1 MLACVFGRG
10 PPVDSSAFETKGLR
24 GDEKHNS
31 VNRIR
36 VFLKLVCLSTSSC
49 RGRLESCLLAA
60 SASHIVSSRFL
71 RLSFGAMCS
80 AAPSPARV
88 SSDRRHGRRLPKLL
102 LLVCATRGAGLLL
115 PPRAPPITK
124 LRAAVLDPLN
134 AEDLG
139 DSATVPE
146 LAEAV
151 AHKGAADVT
160 ALSLLEEIRG
170 LKFFSLYSIDLL
182 ANCAYLGGAPEECEF
197 DACEVLPVDP
207 VPLHLMERDRKERGF
222 ELDAWA
228 RFDLPSEDYYDL
240 EEYPEGYTGYDG
252 SSVWKFLYENL
263 TFGKEAIE
271 EENDP
276 NGWHNVFDRAVSG
289 LHASIACHVVDDYSG
304 PRASV

>member
-1 MLACVFGRG
+1 ML
-10 PPVDSSAFETKGLR
+10 
-24 GDEKHNS
+24 
-31 VNRIR
+31 
-36 VFLKLVCLSTSSC
+36 
-49 RGRLESCLLAA
+49 
-60 SASHIVSSRFL
+60 
-71 RLSFGAMCS
+71 
-80 AAPSPARV
+80 PS
-88 SSDRRHGRRLPKLL
+88 LL
-102 LLVCATRGAGLLL
+102 LLTSCATRGAALVL
-115 PPRAPPITK
+115 PARAPARPPTA

-170 LKFFSLYSIDLL
+170 HKFFSLYSIDLL

-252 SSVWKFLYENL
+252 TSVWKFLYENL

>member
-1 MLACVFGRG
+1 MAARTSAGASAAAAARGLACAARTT
-10 PPVDSSAFETKGLR
+10 A
-24 GDEKHNS
+24 
-31 VNRIR
+31 
-36 VFLKLVCLSTSSC
+36 LV
-49 RGRLESCLLAA
+49 
-60 SASHIVSSRFL
+60 
-71 RLSFGAMCS
+71 
-80 AAPSPARV
+80 P
-88 SSDRRHGRRLPKLL
+88 
-102 LLVCATRGAGLLL
+102 LV
-115 PPRAPPITK
+115 RAPTHTK

>member
-1 MLACVFGRG
+1 ML
-10 PPVDSSAFETKGLR
+10 
-24 GDEKHNS
+24 
-31 VNRIR
+31 
-36 VFLKLVCLSTSSC
+36 
-49 RGRLESCLLAA
+49 
-60 SASHIVSSRFL
+60 
-71 RLSFGAMCS
+71 
-80 AAPSPARV
+80 PS
-88 SSDRRHGRRLPKLL
+88 LL
-102 LLVCATRGAGLLL
+102 LLTYCATRGAALVL
-115 PPRAPPITK
+115 PARAPVSTR

-160 ALSLLEEIRG
+160 ALSLLEEIRS